1 MILTERDVNADVKKR
16 QLNGSRPSKNAA
28 GMRTSKRKFAE
39 LVEQA
44 LSDIPAPLA
53 EYMRDLT
60 VDVESV
66 PDSRTCRDADVDDA
80 PGLLGLYRGTPLTS
94 RSVEQD
100 GNLPDRI
107 TIYQRNIERMC
118 STRAE
123 IIREIRRTVFHEVG
137 HHFGLDEDDLAAL
150 GYE

>member
-1 MILTERDVNADVKKR
+1 MNVKKR
-16 QLNGSRPSKNAA
+16 QLSGSNASNGAA
-28 GMRTSKRKFAE
+28 DMRLSKRKFID
-39 LVEQA
+39 LVEEA
-44 LSDIPAPLA
+44 LSDIPAQLVQ
-53 EYMRDLT
+53 YLRDVT
-60 VDVESV
+60 VDMESA
-66 PDSRTCRDADVDDA
+66 PDPRTCRDADVDDA
-80 PGLLGLYRGTPLTS
+80 RGLLGLYRGTPLTS

-100 GNLPDRI
+100 RHLPDRI
-107 TIYQRNIERMC
+107 TIYKRNIERMC